1 MIDVVAL
8 AFVTVLAYLGWR
20 RGTILTALSASS
32 LLAGYV
38 GALMLYKPIGNLYRA
53 AFDVPPILAL
63 PMGGM
68 TAMVVITLVLRFV
81 ASRIRVRRM
90 RQMEEGWNPSA
101 IDRTGG
107 AAIATTWAL
116 GIVIFLSWAAIVLHG
131 LTGRGPDVERTLSGQ
146 LASAAVG
153 KAVHVLAERFTGDEV
168 LASTMALVAVK
179 PSEGAKSVSRLVGST
194 RLRSLFEDRDLR
206 AAVMR
211 SDFSA
216 VARQA
221 GLVDLARDRTFL
233 EAAERVGLIEKVG
246 VDAAAEQVAAQLVE
260 RIAPMVRT
268 ADDLSKNSDVQRI
281 LQSPEF
287 LERLQGSDL
296 GALATDRDFNRL
308 AEEFLEAFAASRLAG
323 SVP

>member
-1 MIDVVAL
+1 MIDVIAL

-20 RGTILTALSASS
+20 RGTVLTALSGSS
-32 LLAGYV
+32 LVLGYL
-38 GALMLYKPIGNLYRA
+38 GAFLLYRPIGNLYRA

-63 PMGGM
+63 PLGGM
-68 TAMVVITLVLRFV
+68 TAIVVISLVLRF
-81 ASRIRVRRM
+81 AAARIRVLRM

-107 AAIATTWAL
+107 AAIGMTWAL
-116 GIVIFLSWAAIVLHG
+116 GVVIFLSWAAIVLHG

-153 KAVHVLAERFTGDEV
+153 KAVHVLAKRFTGDEV

-179 PSEGAKSVSRLVGST
+179 PSEGAKTVSRLVGST
-194 RLRSLFEDRDLR
+194 QLRSLFENRDLR

-211 SDFSA
+211 SDFAA
-216 VARQA
+216 VAGQS
-221 GLVDLARDRTFL
+221 GLLDLARDRTFL
-233 EAAERVGLIEKVG
+233 EAAERVGLIEQVG
-246 VDAAAEQVAAQLVE
+246 VDAAPEQIAVQLVE

-268 ADDLSKNSDVQRI
+268 ADDLSKNLDVQRI

-287 LERLQGSDL
+287 LERLHGGDL

-308 AEEFLEAFAASRLAG
+308 AEEFLEAFRASRLAG
-323 SVP
+323 SVH